1 MSYKER
7 WREYIRTGEDQSDGS
22 SSDMRASWKQY
33 LFEGELEVV
42 QEPQTPEQMEA
53 EQPLS
58 PSEIPAELYHA
69 TRPPLLSSIAEEGL
83 KDHSDF
89 SKHGSGQVGVSFATE
104 LEPVASGEF
113 GNLVLVYDGQ
123 ELAASGQFEF
133 RAHQDPTID
142 TPEAEVRVTMIDSA
156 GTSGSGIDS
165 KVDNLGTAIPFHY
178 CRKLIFLYPLPK
190 FEKKWLTNTFPHL
203 EIQVYKEENPQQN
216 EE

>member
-69 TRPPLLSSIAEEGL
+69 TRPPLLSSIAE
-83 KDHSDF
+83 
-89 SKHGSGQVGVSFATE
+89 
-104 LEPVASGEF
+104 
-113 GNLVLVYDGQ
+113 
-123 ELAASGQFEF
+123 
-133 RAHQDPTID
+133 
-142 TPEAEVRVTMIDSA
+142 
-156 GTSGSGIDS
+156 
-165 KVDNLGTAIPFHY
+165 
-178 CRKLIFLYPLPK
+178 
-190 FEKKWLTNTFPHL
+190 
-203 EIQVYKEENPQQN
+203 
-216 EE
+216 

>member
-1 MSYKER
+1 MSYKDR

-22 SSDMRASWKQY
+22 SSDLRTGWKQF

-42 QEPQTPEQMEA
+42 QEPQNPEELAA
-53 EQPLS
+53 EQPLA

-69 TRPPLLSSIAEEGL
+69 TRPPLLSSIAEQGL

-142 TPEAEVRVTMIDSA
+142 TPEAEVRVTMVDSA
-156 GTSGSGIDS
+156 GTSGSGIDP
-165 KVDNLGTAIPFHY
+165 KVDNLGTTIPFHH

-190 FEKKWLTNTFPHL
+190 FEKKWLMNTFPHL
-203 EIQVYKEENPQQN
+203 EIQVYKEEKTQED